1 MPDLPLELL
10 ILFPLALAAGLDLYL
25 TLLVLGVAPMTPWW
39 DHPLPGALGDLDGI
53 VIVMVLGLLY
63 LAELAAERF
72 ETSALVWNATH
83 AWIRPL
89 SGALLGA
96 LLLHGLAP
104 ALVLS
109 GAAASGAVASVAHA
123 VRSGAGVLR
132 RLDPSPVPDVLL
144 FSLLEDA
151 VVLGLV
157 AACLDAPLVALAGSL
172 VLVAAGVPRSR
183 SRIRAFLFV
192 TRLAMA
198 RLFQPLGQRSWI
210 DGERLPGW
218 VREELAADVMAP
230 GGGLRGSPAA
240 VLRGPGLPLF
250 ATGWVV
256 IRGDS
261 PSFVHGRYL
270 GGARVAELGGM
281 EALAVIEHGFFRALD
296 LRESRSRAVRVFF
309 FVDGPSPEG
318 LAAEFLVSQ
327 PPVRPSDR
335 STRLAGTAEK
345 NL

>member
-10 ILFPLALAAGLDLYL
+10 ILLPLALAAGLDLYL

-39 DHPLPGALGDLDGI
+39 DPPLPGALGDLDGPAI
-53 VIVMVLGLLY
+53 VIVLGILY

-72 ETSALVWNATH
+72 EASALAWNATH

-89 SGALLGA
+89 SGALLGV
-96 LLLHGLAP
+96 LLLHGQSP
-104 ALVLS
+104 ALVLL
-109 GAAASGAVASVAHA
+109 GAAASGAVASLAHA
-123 VRSGAGVLR
+123 VRSGAGVIR
-132 RLDPSPVPDVLL
+132 RLDPSPVPDMVL

-157 AACLDAPLVALAGSL
+157 AAALDAPLVAVAASAMV
-172 VLVAAGVPRSR
+172 VLAGVPRSR

-198 RLFQPLGQRSWI
+198 RLFRPLEQRSWI
-210 DGERLPGW
+210 DGERLPAW
-218 VREELAADVMAP
+218 VRAELTADVMAP

-250 ATGWVV
+250 ATGWIV

-261 PSFVHGRYL
+261 PVFVHGRYL
-270 GGARVAELGGM
+270 GGARAAELGGL
-281 EALAVIEHGFFRALD
+281 EALAVVEHAFFRALD
-296 LRESRSRAVRVFF
+296 LRERRGRPVRIFF

-335 STRLAGTAEK
+335 PTRLAGTAEK